1 MIAIKR
7 KRKKAQKKLYEKEKL
22 SFNLKIAQNQI
33 DLKIKANYQEKNK
46 IEVENLKE
54 NQNEFLKNDRL
65 ILIPINQF

>member
-65 ILIPINQF
+65 ILIAINQF

>member
-7 KRKKAQKKLYEKEKL
+7 KGKKAQKKLYEKEKL

-65 ILIPINQF
+65 ILIAINQF

>member
-7 KRKKAQKKLYEKEKL
+7 KRKKAPKKIVWKGETKFEDYKNCLELNRLENKG
-22 SFNLKIAQNQI
+22 
-33 DLKIKANYQEKNK
+33 NYLEKNK

-65 ILIPINQF
+65 ILIAIN

>member
-7 KRKKAQKKLYEKEKL
+7 KRKKTQKKLYEKEKL

-65 ILIPINQF
+65 ILIAINQF